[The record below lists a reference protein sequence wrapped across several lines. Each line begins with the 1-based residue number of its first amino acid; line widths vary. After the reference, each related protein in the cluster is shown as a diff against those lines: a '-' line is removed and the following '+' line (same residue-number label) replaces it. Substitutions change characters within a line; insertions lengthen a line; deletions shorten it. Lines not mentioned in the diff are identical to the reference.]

1 MDDRRRVSI
10 TQEKS
15 AARALGARQHKGSGS
30 GNKRLDMHTEGELIE
45 CKTVL
50 RGNKSIT
57 LKSTDL
63 RLLSHQAAL
72 QDLNPVMH
80 VRLDGRDW
88 VLIPEGDY
96 VELKS
101 LRPDKRTT

>member
-1 MDDRRRVSI
+1 MDERRRVSMS
-10 TQEKS
+10 QERS
-15 AARALGARQHKGSGS
+15 AARALGARQHRGSGS
-30 GNKRLDMHTEGELIE
+30 GNKRLDMHTTDDLIE

-57 LKSTDL
+57 LKATDL
-63 RLLSHQAAL
+63 RLLSQQAAL

-96 VELKS
+96 VELKG